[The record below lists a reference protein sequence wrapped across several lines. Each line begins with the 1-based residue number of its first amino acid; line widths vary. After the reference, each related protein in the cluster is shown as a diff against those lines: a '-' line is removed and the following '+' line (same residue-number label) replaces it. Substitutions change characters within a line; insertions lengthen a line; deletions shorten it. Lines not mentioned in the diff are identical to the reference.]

1 MYLSETQEK
10 ELVRL
15 YQDIEK
21 YAIYLKNET
30 YNPYGEVKSFAM
42 RLKQIIDNNENDEK
56 VNSFQEMKDNSFQ
69 EKNDY
74 IDYIKNNLKI
84 DWVHNDDKLYLG
96 LILDGE
102 VIDKVRFEEY

>member
-42 RLKQIIDNNENDEK
+42 RLKQIIDSDENGEK
-56 VNSFQEMKDNSFQ
+56 ANSFQ

-84 DWVHNDDKLYLG
+84 DWIYNDDKLYLG
-96 LILDGE
+96 LIIEGE
-102 VIDKVRFEEY
+102 VIDKVRFEQY